1 MADNIPDFMQGFDN
15 INFDYG
21 FKAVS
26 EEEVDQAKKQTE
38 TLQQVSETSAN
49 LEPKL
54 QELESK
60 LEQILEISRQ
70 QFDYRLEE
78 KELELELSNKEKF
91 SSLEQLI
98 LPLLYNLGKSDENY
112 IYWPNRKQVIEEQI
126 NKILQ
131 ITRTTT

>member
-38 TLQQVSETSAN
+38 TLQQVSATSAN

>member
-78 KELELELSNKEKF
+78 KQLELELSNKEKF